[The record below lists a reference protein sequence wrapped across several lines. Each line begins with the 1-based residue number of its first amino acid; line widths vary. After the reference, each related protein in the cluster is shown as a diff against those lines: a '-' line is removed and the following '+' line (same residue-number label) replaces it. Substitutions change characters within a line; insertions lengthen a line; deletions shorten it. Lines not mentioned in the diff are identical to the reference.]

1 METTSVHTS
10 DFSNRK
16 FFSLR
21 EKNSIFGILGALRA
35 PKILRNFFIMQRI
48 TDVWKNLV
56 SALPDNGGRQSFDR
70 GTDKGDELEE
80 SFKNLFWTRLIS
92 LQVSSE

>member
-1 METTSVHTS
+1 
-10 DFSNRK
+10 
-16 FFSLR
+16 
-21 EKNSIFGILGALRA
+21 
-35 PKILRNFFIMQRI
+35 MQRI

-56 SALPDNGGRQSFDR
+56 SVLPENGGRQSFDR

-92 LQVSSE
+92 LQVSSEYERDERLPLTDDIIEALNALE